1 MSKEGRE
8 YRTMPLMLPTAEQR
22 IESEFYVEGFATTFN
37 QPYVLWKM
45 SDGTEIKE
53 EIDRHAFDHADMS
66 DVLFQYNHSGRVFA
80 RNKMKKG
87 KSATMILE
95 IQERGLFI
103 AADLGSTEGARKMYE
118 DIDSGL
124 IYQMSFGFRVEEDS
138 YDRATRTRRILK
150 ISKVFDV
157 SAVDV
162 PANGNTDI
170 SSRDWFNGVI
180 EAERQELLERQK
192 MKIKITKRIME
203 VKNA

>member
-8 YRTMPLMLPTAEQR
+8 YRTMPLMLPTAEKR

-37 QPYVLWKM
+37 QPYVLWKL

>member
-8 YRTMPLMLPTAEQR
+8 YRTMPLMLPTAEKR

-45 SDGTEIKE
+45 SDGIEIKE
-53 EIDRHAFDHADMS
+53 KIDRHAFDHADMS
-66 DVLFQYNHSGRVFA
+66 DVLFQYNHGGRVFA

-87 KSATMILE
+87 KQATMILE
-95 IQERGLFI
+95 IQERGLFV
-103 AADLGSTEGARKMYE
+103 AADLGSTEEARKMYE

-124 IYQMSFGFRVEEDS
+124 VYQMSFGFRVEEDS
-138 YDRATRTRRILK
+138 YDRATRTRTILK

-192 MKIKITKRIME
+192 MKVKITKRIME
-203 VKNA
+203 VKNV

>member
-8 YRTMPLMLPTAEQR
+8 YRTMPLMLPTAEKR

>member
-8 YRTMPLMLPTAEQR
+8 YRTMPLMLPTAEKR

-87 KSATMILE
+87 KPATMILE
-95 IQERGLFI
+95 IQERGLFV
-103 AADLGSTEGARKMYE
+103 AADLGSTEEARKMYE

-124 IYQMSFGFRVEEDS
+124 VYQMSFGFRVEEDS
-138 YDRATRTRRILK
+138 YDRATRTRTILK

-203 VKNA
+203 VKNV

>member
-1 MSKEGRE
+1 
-8 YRTMPLMLPTAEQR
+8 
-22 IESEFYVEGFATTFN
+22 
-37 QPYVLWKM
+37 
-45 SDGTEIKE
+45 
-53 EIDRHAFDHADMS
+53 
-66 DVLFQYNHSGRVFA
+66 
-80 RNKMKKG
+80 
-87 KSATMILE
+87 MILE
-95 IQERGLFI
+95 IQERGLFV
-103 AADLGSTEGARKMYE
+103 AADLGSTEEARKMYE

-124 IYQMSFGFRVEEDS
+124 VYQMSFGFRVEEDS
-138 YDRATRTRRILK
+138 YDRATRTRTILK

-192 MKIKITKRIME
+192 MKVKITKRIME

>member
-1 MSKEGRE
+1 
-8 YRTMPLMLPTAEQR
+8 
-22 IESEFYVEGFATTFN
+22 
-37 QPYVLWKM
+37 M

-53 EIDRHAFDHADMS
+53 KIDRHAFDHADMS

-87 KSATMILE
+87 KPATMILE
-95 IQERGLFI
+95 NQERGLFV
-103 AADLGSTEGARKMYE
+103 AADLGSTEEARKMYE

-138 YDRATRTRRILK
+138 YDRATRTRTILK

-192 MKIKITKRIME
+192 MKVKITKRIME